1 MSEVMDKIAFWAE
14 YIIRGTDMSYTSFVF
29 MGCLAVF
36 FVIYFLLRP
45 QTLKRIWILIASLVF
60 YVWAGDRGSLAILF
74 ATALIVYLVSRR
86 METIY
91 SGYEAET
98 KDMAVKERMAVL
110 PAYKK
115 RTKWYLWLA
124 LALILGVWI
133 FVKVGKFLDWQTVGT
148 FQDFSLFRSVIV
160 PLGISYYS
168 LSAIGYLLDVYWQK
182 TKPEHNFLTLFTVM
196 TYFPHIVEGPISKY
210 SKIISQINDLP
221 KFDYNRVCYGLQ
233 LMLWGYIKKMVIADR
248 LAIYTG
254 AVFGD
259 PNAFA
264 GMEVLIAVIFSVFQ
278 LYADFSGCMDIV
290 GGISQVIGIN
300 LEQNFRQPLFAKSA
314 AEFWR
319 RWHITL
325 GAWMREYI
333 YMPIS
338 TNPRFIKWIGG
349 MKKGGRKQLSNFLKN
364 LIPSLA
370 VWLLTGLWHGTG
382 MDYIVWGLYWCA
394 LIVLS
399 TVLKPYTDKLN
410 ERLHINTD
418 GGLWHFWQGL
428 RTSIF
433 FGISRMFT
441 VVGGLAGCGL
451 LWQRLFTAAR
461 LWVLFDGSLFT
472 HGLDQQ
478 DFTVAIIG
486 IILILVV
493 DVCHERGLK
502 IRESIAKLPLP
513 LRWIIYYGAIFAIL
527 ILGIYGSGYDA
538 ASFIYGNF

>member
-1 MSEVMDKIAFWAE
+1 MSEVMERIASWAE
-14 YIIRGTDMSYTSFVF
+14 YIIRGTDMNYTSFVF

-45 QTLKRIWILIASLVF
+45 QILKRIWILIASLVF
-60 YVWAGDRGSLAILF
+60 YVWAGDRGSLVIIL

-98 KDMAVKERMAVL
+98 KDMTAKERMAVL

-124 LALILGVWI
+124 LALILIVWI
-133 FVKVGKFLDWQTVGT
+133 YVKVGRFLDWGVVGT
-148 FQDFSLFRSVIV
+148 FQNFSLFRSVIV

-210 SKIISQINDLP
+210 SKIIGQMNNLP
-221 KFDYNRVCYGLQ
+221 KFEYNRVCYGLQ

-290 GGISQVIGIN
+290 CGISQVIGIN

-349 MKKGGRKQLSNFLKN
+349 MKKSGRKQLSNFLKN

-399 TVLKPYTDKLN
+399 TVLKPYTDQLN
-410 ERLHINTD
+410 ERMHINTE
-418 GGLWHFWQGL
+418 GGLWHFWQGF

-433 FGISRMFT
+433 FGVSRMFT

-478 DFTVAIIG
+478 DFTVAIVG

-493 DVCHERGLK
+493 DVCHERGMK

-527 ILGIYGSGYDA
+527 ILGVYGSGYDA